1 MKLTICGAAR
11 QVTGSMHMLQLPSGY
26 TVLIDCGLD
35 YEQQKRFGSLGDV
48 EFPFHPS
55 QIDAVI
61 LTHSHI
67 DHSGNL
73 PSLVKQGF
81 SGKIVCTAATAD
93 ITGLLLLDSL
103 NIMEMER
110 NQGNRKGS
118 KKEKKKMPFGYK
130 HLRETVDR
138 MIPWELNKPFRLSDG
153 VDIEFYNSG
162 HILGAASVLFK
173 VHDGEKETRIGF
185 TGDLGNYNSQVV
197 VDPQPMQDLD
207 YLISE
212 STYGGRT
219 HLAQRSP
226 EDELLHYLDLACVQ
240 QKGRLIIPAFSVGR
254 THAIAYTFHQL
265 YSVGRLPEGIKI
277 FADSPLAIKTARYHH
292 KYIHTLN
299 EEAKRLYK
307 REGDLFE
314 FEQLEFVEDAK
325 NSDWLK
331 YEDDPCVIIS
341 AAGMVEG
348 GRIQQHIRHNIG
360 SESASILIAGFCAE
374 GTLGYRLL
382 QGQPTIAIKKK
393 DYPVHASIYKTDAF
407 SAHPDNEGLVRY
419 ITTSNNPRLK
429 KVILVHGE
437 EKSMLTLKD
446 NLEKE
451 GLENVIA
458 PTKGQSIELE

>member
-1 MKLTICGAAR
+1 MKLTIWGAAR

-26 TVLIDCGLD
+26 TVLVDCGLD

-55 QIDAVI
+55 QIDAVV

-81 SGKIVCTAATAD
+81 NGKIICTGATAD
-93 ITGLLLLDSL
+93 ISGLLLMDSL

-110 NQGNRKGS
+110 NQGNRKGNT
-118 KKEKKKMPFGYK
+118 KEKKKMPFGYK

-138 MIPWELNKPFRLSDG
+138 MIPWDYEKPFRLSDG
-153 VDIEFYNSG
+153 VDIEFRKSG
-162 HILGAASVLFK
+162 HILGAASVLFR

-185 TGDLGNYNSQVV
+185 TGDLGNYSSQVV
-197 VDPQPMQDLD
+197 VDPEPMEDLD

-212 STYGGRT
+212 STYGGRS

-226 EDELLHYLDLACVQ
+226 TDELLHYLDLACVQ
-240 QKGRLIIPAFSVGR
+240 KRGRLIIPAFSVGR
-254 THAIAYTFHQL
+254 THAIAFTFHQL
-265 YSVGRLPEGIKI
+265 YSEGRLPEGLKI

-292 KYIHTLN
+292 KYVNTLN
-299 EEAKRLYK
+299 HEARQLYK

-331 YEDDPCVIIS
+331 YENDPCVIIS

-348 GRIQQHIRHNIG
+348 GRIQQHIRNNI
-360 SESASILIAGFCAE
+360 SRDEASILIAGFCAE

-382 QGQPTIAIKKK
+382 QGQPSITIKGK
-393 DYPVHASIYKTDAF
+393 DFPVHASIYKTDAF
-407 SAHPDNEGLVRY
+407 SAHPDNAGLLKY

-429 KVILVHGE
+429 KVMLVHGE
-437 EKSMLTLKD
+437 ETSMMALQK
-446 NLEKE
+446 NLISE
-451 GLENVIA
+451 GLQNVIT
-458 PTKGQSIELE
+458 PTKGETIELE

>member
-1 MKLTICGAAR
+1 MKLTIWGAAR

-55 QIDAVI
+55 QINAVI

-67 DHSGNL
+67 DHSGNI

-81 SGKIVCTAATAD
+81 NGKIICTAATAD
-93 ITGLLLLDSL
+93 ITGLLLIDSL

-110 NQGNRKGS
+110 NKGNRKGS
-118 KKEKKKMPFGYK
+118 KKETKKMPFGYK
-130 HLRETVDR
+130 HLRETVER
-138 MIPWELNKPFRLSDG
+138 MIPWDYHKTFRLSDG
-153 VDIEFYNSG
+153 VDMEFRKSG
-162 HILGAASVLFK
+162 HILGAASVLLK

-185 TGDLGNYNSQVV
+185 TGDLGNYGSQLV

-212 STYGGRT
+212 STYGGRK
-219 HLAQRSP
+219 HIAKQSP
-226 EDELLHYLDLACVQ
+226 ADELLQYLDLACVQ
-240 QKGRLIIPAFSVGR
+240 QRGRLIIPAFSVGR

-265 YSVGRLPEGIKI
+265 YSEGRLPEEIKI
-277 FADSPLAIKTARYHH
+277 YADSPLAIKTARYHH
-292 KYIHTLN
+292 KHIHTLN
-299 EEAKRLYK
+299 EEAKQLHK

-331 YEDDPCVIIS
+331 YENDPCVIIS

-348 GRIQQHIRHNIG
+348 GRIQQHIRNNI
-360 SESASILIAGFCAE
+360 SRDTSSILIAGFCAE

-382 QGQPTIAIKKK
+382 QGQPSITIKGK
-393 DYPVHASIYKTDAF
+393 DLPVHASIYKTDAF
-407 SAHPDNEGLVRY
+407 SAHPDNDGLVKY
-419 ITTSNNPRLK
+419 ITESDNSKLK
-429 KVILVHGE
+429 KVMLVHGDE
-437 EKSMLTLKD
+437 SSMMTLQA
-446 NLEKE
+446 NLKAA
-451 GLENVIA
+451 GMQNVVT
-458 PTKGQSIELE
+458 PVKGETIELE

>member
-1 MKLTICGAAR
+1 MKLTIWGAAR

-26 TVLIDCGLD
+26 KVLIDCGLD

-61 LTHSHI
+61 LTHAHI

-81 SGKIVCTAATAD
+81 SGKIICTGATAD

-110 NQGNRKGS
+110 NQGGGKGN
-118 KKEKKKMPFGYK
+118 KKGAKKMPFGYK

-138 MIPWELNKPFRLSDG
+138 MIAWEYNKPFRLSDEI
-153 VDIEFYNSG
+153 DIEFYKAG

-173 VHDGEKETRIGF
+173 IHDGEKERRIGF
-185 TGDLGNYNSQVV
+185 TGDLGNYDSQLV
-197 VDPQPMQDLD
+197 VDPTPMQDLE
-207 YLISE
+207 YLVSE

-219 HLAQRSP
+219 HIAQRSP
-226 EDELLHYLDLACVQ
+226 ADELLHYLDLACVQ

-265 YSVGRLPEGIKI
+265 YSEGRLPEGIKI

-331 YEDDPCVIIS
+331 YENDPCVIIS

-348 GRIQQHIRHNIG
+348 GRIQQHIRNNIG
-360 SESASILIAGFCAE
+360 KETASILIAGFCAE

-382 QGQPTIAIKKK
+382 QGQPTIAIKGK
-393 DYPVHASIYKTDAF
+393 DLPVHASIYKTDAF
-407 SAHPDNEGLVRY
+407 SAHPDNDGLVRY
-419 ITTSNNPRLK
+419 ITTSNNPKLK
-429 KVILVHGE
+429 KVFLVHGE
-437 EKSMLTLKD
+437 EKSMLTLQA
-446 NLEKE
+446 NLNAE
-451 GLENVIA
+451 GMQQVVT
-458 PTKGQSIELE
+458 PMKGDTFELE

>member
-1 MKLTICGAAR
+1 MKLTIWGAAK
-11 QVTGSMHMLQLPSGY
+11 QVTGSMHMLQLPNGY
-26 TVLIDCGLD
+26 TILIDCGLD

-81 SGKIVCTAATAD
+81 NGKIICTAATAD
-93 ITGLLLLDSL
+93 ITGLLLIDSL

-110 NQGNRKGS
+110 NKGNRKGG
-118 KKEKKKMPFGYK
+118 KKETKKMPFGYK

-138 MIPWELNKPFRLSDG
+138 MTPWSYAKPFRFCDG
-153 VDIEFYNSG
+153 VEMEFHKSG
-162 HILGAASVLFK
+162 HILGAASVLLK
-173 VHDGEKETRIGF
+173 VVSGEKETRIGF
-185 TGDLGNYNSQVV
+185 TGDLGNYGSQLV
-197 VDPQPMQDLD
+197 VDPQPMDNLD

-219 HLAQRSP
+219 HIAQRSP
-226 EDELLHYLDLACVQ
+226 ADELLHYLDLACVQ

-265 YSVGRLPEGIKI
+265 YSEGRLPDVKI

-292 KYIHTLN
+292 KYVDTLN
-299 EEAKRLYK
+299 EEAKQLYK

-331 YEDDPCVIIS
+331 YENDPCVIIS

-348 GRIQQHIRHNIG
+348 GRIQQHIRNNI
-360 SESASILIAGFCAE
+360 SRDTASILIAGFCAE

-382 QGQPTIAIKKK
+382 QGQPTITIKGKEL
-393 DYPVHASIYKTDAF
+393 PVHATIYRTDVF
-407 SAHPDNEGLVRY
+407 SAHPDNDGLVQY
-419 ITTSNNPRLK
+419 ITASNNPKLK

-437 EKSMLTLKD
+437 EKSMITLQA
-446 NLEKE
+446 NLKTE
-451 GLENVIA
+451 GMQQVVT
-458 PTKGQSIELE
+458 PTKGQGRAL